1 MVVCCAGKP
10 KLRFKLDFS
19 TEEKKYLQGFF
30 VVLRTRVLLVGNAK
44 ALSFQFLSEQVYFVE
59 EYDEGL
65 KNTRY
70 NFIFDCSLQER
81 ELIVLVS

>member
-1 MVVCCAGKP
+1 MLCLKTGTP
-10 KLRFKLDFS
+10 KFEFKQDS
-19 TEEKKYLQGFF
+19 SKEEKKYLQGFF
-30 VVLRTRVLLVGNAK
+30 VVLRTGVLLVGNAK

-70 NFIFDCSLQER
+70 NFIFDSSSQDT
-81 ELIVLVS
+81 ELIVFS